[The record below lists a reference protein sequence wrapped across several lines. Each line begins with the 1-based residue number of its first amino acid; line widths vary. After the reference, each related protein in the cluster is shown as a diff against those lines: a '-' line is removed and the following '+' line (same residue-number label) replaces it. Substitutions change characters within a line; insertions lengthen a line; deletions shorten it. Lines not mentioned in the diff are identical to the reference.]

1 MKLRIYAYRIAF
13 CIVCFASPLSAAE
26 PDIESDYAVLLARA
40 KLDPARADFA
50 KLRLA
55 FTKTPAYEPYGTS
68 PSDYK
73 EVDAEMQ
80 AGDWERARG
89 LVDALLQ
96 KNYVRIRSHY
106 FAWLIYR
113 RDGDEERAKH
123 HRAFM
128 DGLFRSITTSGDGK
142 TQESAFVVINVEEE
156 YDVLGLTGLKM
167 LGQGL
172 QHGNGR
178 DFDVLTVQEGEG
190 AKPIELY
197 FDITLPWKNSP
208 FGKETQGK

>member
-1 MKLRIYAYRIAF
+1 MRLRINAYRIAF
-13 CIVCFASPLSAAE
+13 CFVCFVAPVSAAE
-26 PDIESDYAVLLARA
+26 TDVESDYAVLLARA

-55 FTKTPAYEPYGTS
+55 FTKTADYQPYGTS

-73 EVDAEMQ
+73 EVEAATQ

-96 KNYVRIRSHY
+96 RNYVRIRSHY

-142 TQESAFVVINVEEE
+142 TQDTAFVVINVEEE

-167 LGQGL
+167 LGQSL
-172 QHGNGR
+172 QHENGR
-178 DFDVLTVQEGEG
+178 DFDVLTVQREGSEPV
-190 AKPIELY
+190 KLY

-208 FGKETQGK
+208 FGKGTQAK

>member
-1 MKLRIYAYRIAF
+1 MRLRRSAYRIAL
-13 CIVCFASPLSAAE
+13 CTVCFLAPVMAAE
-26 PDIESDYAVLLARA
+26 PDVESDYAVLLARA

-50 KLRLA
+50 KLRIA

-73 EVDAEMQ
+73 EVEAATQ
-80 AGDWERARG
+80 AGDWERARD

-106 FAWLIYR
+106 FAWVVYR
-113 RDGDEERAKH
+113 RAGDEERAKH

-142 TQESAFVVINVEEE
+142 TAESPYIVINVEEE

-167 LGQGL
+167 LGQSL
-172 QHGNGR
+172 QHANGR
-178 DFDVLTVQEGEG
+178 DFDVLTVQQREG
-190 AKPIELY
+190 AEPMKLY

-208 FGKETQGK
+208 IGKETQAK